1 MAFGKFGTYKKVE
14 ILIDAVEL
22 IRKSSD
28 EAIEIVIAGTDSP
41 IFLDIYNRLK
51 KICTF
56 LELYSP
62 VTLRKIKSQLFL
74 TKAMV
79 VFPYFYDRKLWSFAS
94 GWKLRQS
101 SSNARFRDLILV
113 KEEGYK
119 GIFNPKVQSLWQ
131 SY

>member
-14 ILIDAVEL
+14 ILIDAVEI

-41 IFLDIYNRLK
+41 NTSGYLQQVKENML
-51 KICTF
+51 TF

-74 TKAMV
+74 TKV
-79 VFPYFYDRKLWSFAS
+79 RWWYFHIL
-94 GWKLRQS
+94 LRQE
-101 SSNARFRDLILV
+101 ALV
-113 KEEGYK
+113 FCIRLEVTAAVVMPDEGKEVQLKES
-119 GIFNPKVQSLWQ
+119 FSTEVQSLWQ
-131 SY
+131 KP

>member
-1 MAFGKFGTYKKVE
+1 LVLIKVE

-41 IFLDIYNRLK
+41 NTPGYLQQVKENMHM
-51 KICTF
+51 F

-74 TKAMV
+74 TKV
-79 VFPYFYDRKLWSFAS
+79 RWLYFH
-94 GWKLRQS
+94 
-101 SSNARFRDLILV
+101 ILLLQALEFYIRLEV
-113 KEEGYK
+113 MAKR
-119 GIFNPKVQSLWQ
+119 L
-131 SY
+131 